1 MRWKSCKT
9 IFLRARSYYFKESLY
24 ETLLL
29 GFNIN
34 LELKSY
40 FIVMILLQMPG
51 RFRRTREAFFQ
62 TRELLEPNEPPVG
75 PLLTVF

>member
-1 MRWKSCKT
+1 MQNN
-9 IFLRARSYYFKESLY
+9 FLRARSYYFKETLY
-24 ETLLL
+24 EPLLL

-51 RFRRTREAFFQ
+51 RFSRTREALFQ
-62 TRELLEPNEPPVG
+62 TRELLEPNETPVG
-75 PLLTVF
+75 PLLTVV